1 MAKHNRRKKSEGFV
15 IALPWAAVLMGVVV
29 LMLMYVWLDAR
40 GQALGKRIKFSEQQG
55 AEIQKR
61 YDYELWKWE
70 AMKSPS
76 NIEKALAQ
84 NRIAMIWPAE
94 DRLVRLQEPEI
105 DAASLPPDNRQMAQ
119 LSQLPRFVVND

>member
-1 MAKHNRRKKSEGFV
+1 MAKHNRRKKTEGFV

-40 GQALGKRIKFSEQQG
+40 GQALGNRIKFSERQR

-70 AMKSPS
+70 TLKSPAS
-76 NIEKALAQ
+76 IEKALAQ
-84 NRIAMIWPAE
+84 NRIAMIWPE
-94 DRLVRLQEPEI
+94 ESRLVRLSEPELT
-105 DAASLPPDNRQMAQ
+105 AEKELPHSRQMVQLAQ
-119 LSQLPRFVVND
+119 VPRSVVND

>member
-1 MAKHNRRKKSEGFV
+1 MAKHNRRKRTEGFV

-40 GQALGKRIKFSEQQG
+40 GQALGSRIKFSEQQR

-70 AMKSPS
+70 TMKSPS
-76 NIEKALAQ
+76 SIEKALSQ
-84 NRIAMIWPAE
+84 NRVAMIWPE
-94 DRLVRLQEPEI
+94 EGRLVRLQEPEL
-105 DAASLPPDNRQMAQ
+105 AADSVLPYSRQMAQ
-119 LSQLPRFVVND
+119 LAQLPRFVVND

>member
-1 MAKHNRRKKSEGFV
+1 MAKHNRRKRTEGFV

-40 GQALGKRIKFSEQQG
+40 GQALGSRIKFSEQQR

-70 AMKSPS
+70 TLKSPS
-76 NIEKALAQ
+76 SIEKVLSR
-84 NRIAMIWPAE
+84 NRVAMIWPE
-94 DRLVRLQEPEI
+94 EGRLVRLQEPEL
-105 DAASLPPDNRQMAQ
+105 AAENVLPYSRQMAQ
-119 LSQLPRFVVND
+119 LAQLPRFVVHD

>member
-1 MAKHNRRKKSEGFV
+1 MAKHNRRKRTEGFV

-40 GQALGKRIKFSEQQG
+40 GQALGGRIKFSEQQH

-70 AMKSPS
+70 TLKSPS
-76 NIEKALAQ
+76 SIEKSLAQ
-84 NRIAMIWPAE
+84 NRVAMIWPEE
-94 DRLVRLQEPEI
+94 DCLVRLQEPEL
-105 DAASLPPDNRQMAQ
+105 AAENVLPYSRQMAQ
-119 LSQLPRFVVND
+119 LSQPPRFVVND